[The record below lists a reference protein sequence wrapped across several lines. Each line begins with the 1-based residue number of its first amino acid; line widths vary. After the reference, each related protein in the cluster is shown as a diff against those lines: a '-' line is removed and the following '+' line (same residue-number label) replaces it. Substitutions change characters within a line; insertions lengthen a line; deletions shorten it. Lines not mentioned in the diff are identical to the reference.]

1 MRSDAARIAELMNLE
16 HLIAGYGLWAVGLG
30 AAIEGETVV
39 ILGGIMV
46 HRGVLAF
53 LPAILVASLGS
64 FLADQI
70 FFTLGRR
77 FRDHSYVRRVQAR
90 PAFQRALGAFERY
103 PILFVFAFRF
113 LYGLRTISP
122 LAIGTTSLP
131 ATRFLLINALAALVW
146 ATVFISLGYLFGQAI
161 EAMFGRVRAVEH
173 ILLPLVAIAL
183 ICGLAIHLIRS
194 RREARAAG

>member
-1 MRSDAARIAELMNLE
+1 MNLE
-16 HLIAGYGLWAVGLG
+16 HLIADYGLWAVGLG
-30 AAIEGETVV
+30 AGVEGETVV

-46 HRGVLAF
+46 HRGVLSF

-64 FLADQI
+64 FLADQV
-70 FFTLGRR
+70 FFTLGRH

-90 PAFQRALGAFERY
+90 PAFQRALGAFERH
-103 PILFVFAFRF
+103 PTSFVFAFRF

-131 ATRFLLINALAALVW
+131 AIRFLLINAVAALVW
-146 ATVFISLGYLFGQAI
+146 ATVFISLGYVFGQAI
-161 EAMFGRVRAVEH
+161 EATFGRVRAVEH
-173 ILLPLVAIAL
+173 VLLPLVAVAI
-183 ICGLAIHLIRS
+183 IFGLAIHLIRS